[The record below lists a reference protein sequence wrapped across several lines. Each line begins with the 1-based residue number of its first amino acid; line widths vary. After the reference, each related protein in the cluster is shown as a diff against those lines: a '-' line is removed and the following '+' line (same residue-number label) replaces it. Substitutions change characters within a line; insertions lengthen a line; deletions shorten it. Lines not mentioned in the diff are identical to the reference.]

1 MRPSVAA
8 AATRRSPAVDSHV
21 PLSDELEERVAA
33 RNRSLS
39 PRERQVRKQLRA
51 QAVARVKALEEEAT
65 RRTLLESFGGI
76 CWWCWKTGGP
86 GCPIKCELKVVVYS

>member
-39 PRERQVRKQLRA
+39 PRERQVTMQLRA
-51 QAVARVKALEEEAT
+51 QAVARVKALGEEAT
-65 RRTLLESFGGI
+65 RRTLPELMSKEQLSKPQSTINAAALQVALGI
-76 CWWCWKTGGP
+76 VLC
-86 GCPIKCELKVVVYS
+86 S